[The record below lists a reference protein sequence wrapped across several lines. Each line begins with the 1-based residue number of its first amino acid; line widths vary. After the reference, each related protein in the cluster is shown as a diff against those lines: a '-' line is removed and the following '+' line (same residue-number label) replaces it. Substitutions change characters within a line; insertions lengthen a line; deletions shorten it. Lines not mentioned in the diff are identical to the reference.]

1 MTTEEYLT
9 ARKASNWKFNRVVA
23 DTSFRNV
30 NRIHPIKQNMVKDIV
45 AEAKNDPK
53 VKRIII
59 FGSSTRYDCDIT
71 SDLDVCIDWKDDCY
85 DENGILLP
93 FTINMRKVISSVTKG
108 KADVVNFDYLKGTAV
123 EEAVKEGV
131 AYSKSHDIRY
141 LLSHLEE
148 INFIFEKMDSL
159 NLLSDTITDSEESSR
174 YGKGVRTTIQTVQ
187 RVHNIYESMNEAF
200 LKTQEKNNS
209 NL

>member
-174 YGKGVRTTIQTVQ
+174 YGNGVRTTIQTVQ
-187 RVHNIYESMNEAF
+187 RVHKI
-200 LKTQEKNNS
+200 
-209 NL
+209 

>member
-131 AYSKSHDIRY
+131 
-141 LLSHLEE
+141 
-148 INFIFEKMDSL
+148 
-159 NLLSDTITDSEESSR
+159 
-174 YGKGVRTTIQTVQ
+174 VV
-187 RVHNIYESMNEAF
+187 YEHHV
-200 LKTQEKNNS
+200 
-209 NL
+209 